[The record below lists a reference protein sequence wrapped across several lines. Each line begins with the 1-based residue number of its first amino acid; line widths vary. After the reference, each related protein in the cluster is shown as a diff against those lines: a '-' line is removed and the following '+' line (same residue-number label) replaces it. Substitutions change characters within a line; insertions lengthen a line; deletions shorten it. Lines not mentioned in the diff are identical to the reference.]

1 MKLCEVAKVIRSKNA
16 GAFNLTLDIM
26 FSDKEQYETIKAA
39 NVLTRETISELYGV
53 PVGEVQFYVC
63 DNCYAFKSTIPLRIP
78 SGGIGNLDT
87 YGAQQHAP
95 LMDLEIPLP
104 TAN

>member
-1 MKLCEVAKVIRSKNA
+1 MKLCDLAKVIRSKNA

-26 FSDKEQYETIKAA
+26 FAEPELYEAVKKS
-39 NVLTRETISELYGV
+39 NVLSADTISKLYNV
-53 PVGEVQFYVC
+53 PIEKVEFYVC
-63 DNCYAFKSTIPLRIP
+63 DNCYAFKSTIPLKIP

-95 LMDLEIPLP
+95 LMDLEIPLE
-104 TAN
+104 